1 MFCSLQDLL
10 HCYLLSIPNFAGLP
24 LNSFCFFPLVWLSFA
39 DLNPCRDYAS
49 RSLCVYGHVPPTK
62 DTGQT
67 LRSSFKSPNQLSSP
81 RFSSPT
87 DSLPYLQTHKLSGNL
102 LENCRLLLCCAVPT
116 PGRCHRAKS
125 LFFLHFFFV
134 VIALVLFYVCA
145 EAQWHPGLPANTKV
159 PWGSHLTRTTQGWI
173 TPSPQKSC
181 LEVHFGWS

>member
-1 MFCSLQDLL
+1 MQGFLQLPFAKRNAGFCIAINAISLFCSLQDLL

-24 LNSFCFFPLVWLSFA
+24 LNSLQCLLVFFSPLVWLSFA

-125 LFFLHFFFV
+125 LFFSPLFLCCHCFGFV
-134 VIALVLFYVCA
+134 LTLCRSPVA
-145 EAQWHPGLPANTKV
+145 
-159 PWGSHLTRTTQGWI
+159 PWA
-173 TPSPQKSC
+173 PC
-181 LEVHFGWS
+181 

>member
-1 MFCSLQDLL
+1 MPFV
-10 HCYLLSIPNFAGLP
+10 
-24 LNSFCFFPLVWLSFA
+24 FFSPLVWLSFV

-125 LFFLHFFFV
+125 LVFSPLFLCCHCFGFV
-134 VIALVLFYVCA
+134 LTLCRSPVA
-145 EAQWHPGLPANTKV
+145 
-159 PWGSHLTRTTQGWI
+159 PWA
-173 TPSPQKSC
+173 PC
-181 LEVHFGWS
+181 